1 MLRCCRSVG
10 EQGSRF
16 ARKDLKRFQNAEL
29 NVARARDTEVVG
41 KRKDRR
47 STARL
52 EEMIGS
58 RHEEGSNGRPFA
70 S

>member
-1 MLRCCRSVG
+1 MG

-29 NVARARDTEVVG
+29 DNAARARDTEVVG

-58 RHEEGSNGRPFA
+58 RHEEESDGRPFA

>member
-1 MLRCCRSVG
+1 M
-10 EQGSRF
+10 
-16 ARKDLKRFQNAEL
+16 KRFQNAEL
-29 NVARARDTEVVG
+29 DNAARARETEVVG

-58 RHEEGSNGRPFA
+58 RHEEESDGRPFA